1 MFLIVFSGLKDEML
15 EESENL
21 LDPDVLATD
30 IVEDLECRTRTNP
43 QNRTDLGVDE
53 AVEVLGISE
62 VTGKQHVE
70 ADETLEDDTGGEQ

>member
-30 IVEDLECRTRTNP
+30 IVEDVEYLTRVGPTQP
-43 QNRTDLGVDE
+43 IENRTE
-53 AVEVLGISE
+53 PAKIRPVLELRRRFSWR
-62 VTGKQHVE
+62 TG
-70 ADETLEDDTGGEQ
+70 TF